1 MKPKRLSFMLTLPC
15 VDCAKLTTQGR
26 ISPMSSQEWQLVPLC
41 NEPGHEPAPASE
53 VVEEPFAFVSDL
65 QWRLTNDLR
74 TIEQLRR
81 RRQCVARAFLRLRK
95 QNGHT
100 KAKRALRRKLCRLC
114 LRQAEAVEVW
124 QHD

>member
-1 MKPKRLSFMLTLPC
+1 MKPKRLSFMPTLTC

-26 ISPMSSQEWQLVPLC
+26 ISPMSSQAWQLVPLC
-41 NEPGHEPAPASE
+41 NELGRDPAPASGGA
-53 VVEEPFAFVSDL
+53 EEPFAFVS
-65 QWRLTNDLR
+65 DLR

-100 KAKRALRRKLCRLC
+100 KAKRALRRKLCHLC